1 MANERINYRKLGGL
15 GTRQESLLAGS
26 ASRVRLYLGPDHLL
40 LVEKTNYR
48 ECYRRFYYRDIQAFL
63 MLKTNRWLWISM
75 GFLGLALLFGAIALA
90 TSSNTAGSHTNVV
103 FAVIA
108 GLCFLTMGINWWSGQ
123 SCKCYLKTAVQYEE
137 LTPLR
142 RERQAIKAL
151 FELRDLI
158 LAVQGSMPST
168 DTRPAMTVETAPAN
182 LPPFTPPTS

>member
-75 GFLGLALLFGAIALA
+75 GFLGLGLLFGAIAL
-90 TSSNTAGSHTNVV
+90 TTGSNPTGSMKVV

-142 RERQAIKAL
+142 RENQAIKAL
-151 FELRDLI
+151 FALRGLI
-158 LAVQGSMPST
+158 LAAQGAMPAN
-168 DTRPAMTVETAPAN
+168 DTGAAVTVETRPTN